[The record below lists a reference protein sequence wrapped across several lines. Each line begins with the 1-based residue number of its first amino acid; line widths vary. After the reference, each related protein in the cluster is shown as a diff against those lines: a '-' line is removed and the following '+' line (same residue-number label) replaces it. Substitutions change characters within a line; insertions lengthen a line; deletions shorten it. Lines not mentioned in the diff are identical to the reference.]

1 MTHIIIDRHHVT
13 LEYATDCMIVR
24 VPEEIPRTVPLGRVD
39 QLICLHSVHLTTQL
53 IGQLYKRGIDLIVL
67 NMRYENSSFA
77 LFSDQQRQ
85 VERRCRQ
92 YRWQQNDSDRLEFAR
107 DLCSHKFKVMAKLLS
122 QYHTMPA
129 FSACKR
135 LEEARHTLVSCHSD
149 DQLRGIEGS
158 LQRMAFDIWRQQ
170 IPSSLGFV
178 RRERRPPKDP
188 VNAVLSLAYTLV
200 HQDAVRQA
208 KRYGL
213 DPQLGFYHRT
223 AFGRQSLACDL
234 MEPVRPH
241 VESWVVKLFNENILD
256 KRFFTQSAQGCF
268 LGKAGRS
275 EFYAAFDEAAQ
286 QWRRKLAAGAHWLA
300 RRIDH
305 AGAG

>member
-1 MTHIIIDRHHVT
+1 MTHIIIDRHQVT

-24 VPEEIPRTVPLGRVD
+24 VPDELPRTIPLGRVD
-39 QLICLHSVHLTTQL
+39 QLVCLHSVHLTTQL
-53 IGQLYKRGIDLIVL
+53 IGQLHKRGIDLIVL

-77 LFSDQQRQ
+77 LFADQQRQ

-92 YRWQQNDSDRLEFAR
+92 YRWQQDDADRLQFAR
-107 DLCSHKFKVMAKLLS
+107 ALCSHKFKVMTQLLS
-122 QYHTMPA
+122 DFHTMPA
-129 FSACKR
+129 LSTCER
-135 LEEARHTLVSCHSD
+135 LQQARQVVSSCRSED
-149 DQLRGIEGS
+149 ELRGIEGS

-170 IPSSLGFV
+170 LPASLGFV

-188 VNAVLSLAYTLV
+188 VNAVLSLTYTLV

-241 VESWVVKLFNENILD
+241 VESWVVRLFNEGVLN
-256 KRFFTQSAQGCF
+256 KRNFTQSSQSCL
-268 LGKAGRS
+268 LGKTGRT

-300 RRIDH
+300 RRIDQP
-305 AGAG
+305 GAC